1 VCAVDVM
8 PSASDGD
15 NIADLNASFYKGL
28 KNHNT
33 V

>member
-15 NIADLNASFYKGL
+15 NIANLNASFNEGL

>member
-15 NIADLNASFYKGL
+15 NIANLNACLYEGL